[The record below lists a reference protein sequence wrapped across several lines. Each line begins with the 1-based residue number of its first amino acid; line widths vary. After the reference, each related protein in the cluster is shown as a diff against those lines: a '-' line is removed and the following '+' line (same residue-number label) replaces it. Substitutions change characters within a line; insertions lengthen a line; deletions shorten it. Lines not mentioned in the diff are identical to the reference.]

1 MAPHFLCCLPIRFGA
16 FIIAVFSI
24 LIGLAVAGLAWAGV
38 YFDSTDKE
46 IELNNGETFK
56 LTTRQKIVLI
66 VYGVVYTLFTLS
78 ALFGLVGVII
88 KRVNFIRTFSGFL
101 KGFLVSSI
109 ILAIVQLV
117 FFFIDKDSNCTV
129 GSDKHGTCV
138 KSNGLSTGAVIA
150 IVIVTMLI
158 PILFQ
163 ACTFFLPWSIH
174 FNEILTW
181 HLLSITDACWIISDC
196 IEYLEDQYIGSRNV
210 GMYPFSQPYAAVKP
224 HEADLNHPY
233 NKPYDSHA

>member
-101 KGFLVSSI
+101 KGFLISSI

-163 ACTFFLPWSIH
+163 AY
-174 FNEILTW
+174 
-181 HLLSITDACWIISDC
+181 ACWIISDC